1 MLRLQRFPRRDLQPC
16 YSTAYK
22 CLACVRGLYDVH
34 IVSGPD
40 GVPGLNDQVL
50 MEHIYA
56 LGKAS
61 KLDGRMHVAYSTVLG
76 ERDDVRAELRRV
88 IVVKAALEQGALV
101 MKKRDRAP
109 GLVRSCEKMLR
120 PIRWILSSVCSP

>member
-1 MLRLQRFPRRDLQPC
+1 MLQYSLQVPRMRSGSLRRAYPVRPRR
-16 YSTAYK
+16 
-22 CLACVRGLYDVH
+22 R
-34 IVSGPD
+34 VSGPD